1 VGVETTQDYRKQ
13 AEECIAMALQSA
25 DNTDKALW
33 VTLAQS
39 WVRLA
44 LQAETSLAPEPD
56 DESMMLEMT
65 LPDQD

>member
-1 VGVETTQDYRKQ
+1 METTQDYREQ
-13 AEECIAMALQSA
+13 AQECIAMALQSA

-44 LQAETSLAPEPD
+44 QQAETSLAPEPD

>member
-1 VGVETTQDYRKQ
+1 METTQDYRKQ
-13 AEECIAMALQSA
+13 AEECIAMAFQST

-33 VTLAQS
+33 ITLAQS

-44 LQAETSLAPEPD
+44 LQAETRLAPEPD
-56 DESMMLEMT
+56 GEAMMLEMA

>member
-1 VGVETTQDYRKQ
+1 METTQDYREQ
-13 AEECIAMALQSA
+13 AQECIAMALQSA

-33 VTLAQS
+33 MTLAKS

-44 LQAETSLAPEPD
+44 LQAETRLVPEPD
-56 DESMMLEMT
+56 GEAMTPEMA